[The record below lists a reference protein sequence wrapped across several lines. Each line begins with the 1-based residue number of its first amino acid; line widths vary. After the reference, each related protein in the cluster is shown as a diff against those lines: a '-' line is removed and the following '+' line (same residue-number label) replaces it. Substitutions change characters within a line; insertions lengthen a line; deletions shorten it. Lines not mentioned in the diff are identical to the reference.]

1 MMFAAGKNA
10 QERNIQALATLPSG
24 LASSVLRCV
33 TRPHLEHFSLIFPM
47 SLRRSVYA
55 GSPPSL
61 RDRDL
66 LRPHRSPYCPRAR
79 SSGKSTEKCSIAKR
93 RMSHTASGDDA
104 VSNQSRL
111 AISSIKAPAK
121 QQIHSIHRACV
132 RNDRPA
138 APELPGDFENMRA
151 AAQPFLITENK
162 VPVERFGKRDH
173 LRIGQSD
180 LALAD

>member
-1 MMFAAGKNA
+1 
-10 QERNIQALATLPSG
+10 
-24 LASSVLRCV
+24 
-33 TRPHLEHFSLIFPM
+33 
-47 SLRRSVYA
+47 
-55 GSPPSL
+55 
-61 RDRDL
+61 
-66 LRPHRSPYCPRAR
+66 
-79 SSGKSTEKCSIAKR
+79 
-93 RMSHTASGDDA
+93 MSHNASGDDA
-104 VSNQSRL
+104 VSNLSRL

-180 LALAD
+180 LALAGVITCGWANPIWLWLFEAPPGQMGSQSCFPPILPRNANAAFLAYCW

>member
-24 LASSVLRCV
+24 LAYSVLRCV

-47 SLRRSVYA
+47 SLRRSVYS
-55 GSPPSL
+55 GSL
-61 RDRDL
+61 RGRL
-66 LRPHRSPYCPRAR
+66 H
-79 SSGKSTEKCSIAKR
+79 
-93 RMSHTASGDDA
+93 
-104 VSNQSRL
+104 RL